1 MMAMRTFRVRILLAV
16 IAGLFVSS
24 AESQVRAQD
33 ITLPGDFPPR
43 VKKRK
48 PKPDIL
54 PAAPNRS
61 PSLTIPVSALGY
73 GTPSSTYLG
82 RHYSLFT
89 LDFLGDNRLLFS
101 LRAPGLLARE
111 TGEANA
117 DRQMKAFVL
126 KLPEGSVESQ
136 TIWTVPDRAH
146 YLWMLRDGKFL
157 LRDRDGLKTGDASL
171 QTKLLLPL
179 TGEFQAL
186 EIEPGGRTIVVHTLE
201 RTGSDPTSAT
211 EIVTRVVQV
220 ESSQVLRTT
229 HSSALAEQ
237 PINAEGSLEVV
248 HDNKYDQWS
257 LRLTPFSGDPNVL
270 GRIESTCLPSPS
282 FVSDSE
288 ILVAGCDPAHVPK
301 LTAVTTDGKVLWQ
314 SEAPLSYVP
323 PLLMTP
329 PDGSRFVRESIVLK
343 KKPSAGTETLWVKA
357 VKGQVVRVF
366 DAATGKV
373 IFETPVAPILDGG
386 GNVALSPA
394 GRLAL
399 LNNGSIQVFDL
410 PSPPPPSN

>member
-1 MMAMRTFRVRILLAV
+1 MRTFLVRSLLAV
-16 IAGLFVSS
+16 IAGVLALS
-24 AESQVRAQD
+24 AGPQMHAQD
-33 ITLPGDFPPR
+33 IMLPGDWQPR

-48 PKPDIL
+48 PKPDVL
-54 PAAPNRS
+54 PAAPNQS
-61 PSLTIPVSALGY
+61 PSFTIPVNALSY

-111 TGEANA
+111 AGEANA

-126 KLPEGSVESQ
+126 KLPDGTLEAQ
-136 TIWTVPDRAH
+136 TIWTVPDRAR
-146 YLWMLRDGKFL
+146 YLWTLRDGHFL
-157 LRDRDGLKTGDASL
+157 IRDRDGLKVGDASL
-171 QTKLLLPL
+171 KTKLLLPL

-186 EIEPGGRTIVVHTLE
+186 EIDPGGRIIVVHTLE
-201 RTGSDPTSAT
+201 RTGPSPAPTN
-211 EIVTRVVQV
+211 EIVTRVVQL
-220 ESSQVLRTT
+220 ETGQVLRTT
-229 HSSALAEQ
+229 RSNALAEQ

-248 HDNKYDQWS
+248 HDDKYDQWS
-257 LRLTPFSGDPNVL
+257 LRLKPFSGDPKVL

-301 LTAVTTDGKVLWQ
+301 LTAVSTDGKLLWQ

-329 PDGSRFVRESIVLK
+329 PDASRFVRESIVLK
-343 KKPSAGTETLWVKA
+343 RQPSPGTETLWVKA

-373 IFETPVAPILDGG
+373 VLETPVAPILDAG
-386 GNVALSPA
+386 GNVALSPS
-394 GRLAL
+394 GRVAV

-410 PSPPPPSN
+410 RSPPPPSN

>member
-1 MMAMRTFRVRILLAV
+1 MAMRTSLARILLTV
-16 IAGLFVSS
+16 IACLFVLS
-24 AESQVRAQD
+24 AELQIRAQD

-48 PKPDIL
+48 PKPDVL

-82 RHYSLFT
+82 RHYNLFT
-89 LDFLGDNRLLFS
+89 LDFLDNNRLLFS

-111 TGEANA
+111 AGEDTA

-126 KLPEGSVESQ
+126 KLPDGTVESQ
-136 TIWTVPDRAH
+136 TLWTVPDRSR
-146 YLWMLRDGKFL
+146 YVWMLRNGHFL
-157 LRDRDGLKTGDASL
+157 LRDRDGLKIGDASL
-171 QTKLLLPL
+171 QTRLLLPL
-179 TGEFQAL
+179 TGGFQHL
-186 EIEPGGRTIVVHTLE
+186 EIDPGGRTIVVHTLE
-201 RTGSDPTSAT
+201 RTGSDPMAAS
-211 EIVTRVVQV
+211 EIVTRVVQI
-220 ESSQVLRTT
+220 ESGQVLRTT

-270 GRIESTCLPSPS
+270 GHIESTCLPSPS

-301 LTAVTTDGKVLWQ
+301 LTAVSTDGRVLWQ

-329 PDGSRFVRESIVLK
+329 PDGLRFVRESIVLK
-343 KKPSAGTETLWVKA
+343 KQPSPGTEMLWVKA

-366 DAATGKV
+366 EAATGKV
-373 IFETPVAPILDGG
+373 VLETPVAPILDAG
-386 GNVALSPA
+386 GNVALSPS
-394 GRLAL
+394 GRVAV

-410 PSPPPPSN
+410 PAPPPSN

>member
-1 MMAMRTFRVRILLAV
+1 MAMRTFLVRSGLAV
-16 IAGLFVSS
+16 IAGILALSVGPR
-24 AESQVRAQD
+24 VHAQD
-33 ITLPGDFPPR
+33 IMLPGDWQPR

-48 PKPDIL
+48 PKPDLL
-54 PAAPNRS
+54 PAVPNQT
-61 PSLTIPVSALGY
+61 PSLAIPVSALGY

-82 RHYSLFT
+82 RHYSLFS
-89 LDFLGDNRLLFS
+89 LDFLDNNRLLFS

-111 TGEANA
+111 AGEDTA

-126 KLPEGSVESQ
+126 KLPDGPVESQ
-136 TIWTVPDRAH
+136 TLWTVPDRAR
-146 YLWMLRDGKFL
+146 YVWMLRNGHFL
-157 LRDRDGLKTGDASL
+157 LRDRDGLKIGDASL
-171 QTKLLLPL
+171 QTRLLLPL
-179 TGEFQAL
+179 TGGFQSL
-186 EIEPGGRTIVVHTLE
+186 EIDPGGRTIVVHTLE
-201 RTGSDPTSAT
+201 RTGSDPTAAT

-220 ESSQVLRTT
+220 ESGQVLRTT

-257 LRLTPFSGDPNVL
+257 LRLTPFSGDPHVL

-301 LTAVTTDGKVLWQ
+301 LTAFSTDGRVLWQ
-314 SEAPLSYVP
+314 SEAPLSYAP
-323 PLLMTP
+323 PLLMTR

-343 KKPSAGTETLWVKA
+343 KRPSPGTDTLWVKA
-357 VKGQVVRVF
+357 VRGQVVRVF
-366 DAATGKV
+366 DAGTGKV
-373 IFETPVAPILDGG
+373 VLETPVAPILDAG
-386 GNVALSPA
+386 GNVALSPS
-394 GRLAL
+394 GRVAV

-410 PSPPPPSN
+410 PPPPPPSN